1 LLVACLLPF
10 ASHAQITSA
19 ATGNWSNTATWVGG
33 VVPSAAS
40 NVTIAA
46 GHRVTVDTAI
56 AACNNLTVNA
66 TGVVRF
72 RSDGIAAGLTING
85 NLTVSGNAAAG
96 TAPGTFMCDT
106 TTVTTFPEHLV
117 TMYGNLTVQPG
128 VDSSGIFLMRMGSN
142 GVSAAGCKIVFAG
155 STNSVITLQKTVQTS
170 SEVFNAVMVSKSSG
184 AKVVLASGN
193 LFMSN
198 NNTTGPS
205 WLTLTSGLIE
215 TGANNFWVVLTT
227 SSGAVL
233 SGSSASYVNGNFG
246 RGITS
251 AGGEKK
257 FEVGDAFGYRPISIK
272 PSGAFTARHYM
283 VVGLVRGNA
292 NTGSSAFQGAI
303 DKVSAVRY
311 YKVTYYQ
318 GGGTPPAFPVVN
330 FSPSYGTDD
339 GVAAGNTDLR
349 VAYSV
354 DNRGT
359 WKAMPQATPHTTS
372 LAAPPTTIVPS
383 ALTAGDTLR
392 DGGPP
397 MYVALAR
404 ATGTT
409 TNSLDGSGTA
419 VNSKEELPVSF
430 ELSQNFPNP
439 FNPTTVISCRVPAA
453 GWVTLAVNDILGREV
468 AILAN
473 GQLAAGEHRFVV
485 DARDLPSGVYF
496 YTLRSGSFAQTRK
509 MVLMK

>member
-1 LLVACLLPF
+1 
-10 ASHAQITSA
+10 
-19 ATGNWSNTATWVGG
+19 
-33 VVPSAAS
+33 
-40 NVTIAA
+40 
-46 GHRVTVDTAI
+46 
-56 AACNNLTVNA
+56 
-66 TGVVRF
+66 
-72 RSDGIAAGLTING
+72 
-85 NLTVSGNAAAG
+85 
-96 TAPGTFMCDT
+96 
-106 TTVTTFPEHLV
+106 
-117 TMYGNLTVQPG
+117 
-128 VDSSGIFLMRMGSN
+128 
-142 GVSAAGCKIVFAG
+142 
-155 STNSVITLQKTVQTS
+155 
-170 SEVFNAVMVSKSSG
+170 
-184 AKVVLASGN
+184 
-193 LFMSN
+193 
-198 NNTTGPS
+198 
-205 WLTLTSGLIE
+205 
-215 TGANNFWVVLTT
+215 
-227 SSGAVL
+227 
-233 SGSSASYVNGNFG
+233 
-246 RGITS
+246 
-251 AGGEKK
+251 
-257 FEVGDAFGYRPISIK
+257 
-272 PSGAFTARHYM
+272 M